1 MTETVKLAVHSM
13 ATRFEFI
20 LHGNDAVR
28 LRAAGEEA
36 MEEILRLE
44 AELGFYQAGSEIQR
58 LNNNAAAGPV
68 RISPMLFDL
77 LRQCG
82 EIHRASDRAF
92 DITIAP
98 LMKCWGLTG
107 GTGRF
112 PEPEQLKAAKQLLG
126 MDQLVMDR
134 SDYSVRF
141 RQPGVMLDL
150 GSIGK
155 GFALDIA
162 AEWLRDA
169 GIESALI
176 HGGTSTVYA
185 IGKPPNE
192 AAWRVGVVKPED
204 GPALTEKVNATTENL
219 LTTVELVDESLS
231 VSAIWG
237 KSFELDGKSYGH
249 VIDPR
254 SGWPVSGAYLAAV
267 IHPSATETDAL
278 ATALL
283 TLGRSGHDCL
293 KRTYPKLKTL
303 LALPTGNADDYEVV
317 SHGLQ

>member
-1 MTETVKLAVHSM
+1 MPETVNLALEAM

-20 LHGNDAVR
+20 LHGDDRVR

-44 AELGFYQAGSEIQR
+44 AELGFYQSASEVSR
-58 LNNNAAAGPV
+58 LNSQAADAPV
-68 RISPMLFDL
+68 RISPMLFQL
-77 LRQCG
+77 LEQC
-82 EIHRASDRAF
+82 RAISQATEGTF

-98 LMKCWGLTG
+98 LMHCWGLTG

-112 PEPEQLKAAKQLLG
+112 PDPEQIATAKKLIG
-126 MDQLVMDR
+126 MDQLEMDR
-134 SDYSVRF
+134 SEYMIRF
-141 RQPGVMLDL
+141 RSPGAMLDL

-176 HGGTSTVYA
+176 HGGTSTAFA
-185 IGKPPNE
+185 IGTQPSGAP
-192 AAWRVGVVKPED
+192 WRIGVVKPED
-204 GPALTEKVNATTENL
+204 GPTLGTDIDPQADNL
-219 LTTVELVDESLS
+219 LATVELVDESLS

-237 KSFELDGKSYGH
+237 KSFDLDGKSYGH

-254 SGWPVSGAYLAAV
+254 SGWPVSGACLAAV
-267 IHPSATETDAL
+267 VHPAATETDAL

-283 TLGRSGHDCL
+283 TLGDSG
-293 KRTYPKLKTL
+293 PEL
-303 LALPTGNADDYEVV
+303 LAKSYPGIKSLVALPADKEPGYEVV
-317 SHGLQ
+317 RSGL